1 METKTREDVSLQV
14 IDSIDELFEETLK
27 LSPFYVSLSESD
39 ISQISERALN
49 PIEIKPISTRRP
61 NISF

>member
-1 METKTREDVSLQV
+1 METKTKEDVSLQV
-14 IDSIDELFEETLK
+14 IDSIDDPLEALK

-49 PIEIKPISTRRP
+49 PIEIKPISTRSP
-61 NISF
+61 NIAF

>member
-1 METKTREDVSLQV
+1 METKTKEDVSLQV
-14 IDSIDELFEETLK
+14 IDSIDDPLEALK